1 MFDLFNIISFFRV
14 IPLPFIT
21 TTVGLLWLLVLS
33 TFMLHYVFVQAYI
46 VLSCLFNIHRSICC
60 PSSCFLHLH
69 LAQFQRNNYLL
80 LLMHEGMLNS
90 TVIFFLPWPS
100 LWPWLICIWI
110 NYSNLIVSL
119 FLTFTVTMINKM
131 QCIFILLTFN
141 L

>member
-46 VLSCLFNIHRSICC
+46 VLSCLFNIHQSICC
-60 PSSCFLHLH
+60 PSIMLSSFAFSSVSKKQLPTYIDARGY
-69 LAQFQRNNYLL
+69 AQFYCN
-80 LLMHEGMLNS
+80 
-90 TVIFFLPWPS
+90 FFLPWPS